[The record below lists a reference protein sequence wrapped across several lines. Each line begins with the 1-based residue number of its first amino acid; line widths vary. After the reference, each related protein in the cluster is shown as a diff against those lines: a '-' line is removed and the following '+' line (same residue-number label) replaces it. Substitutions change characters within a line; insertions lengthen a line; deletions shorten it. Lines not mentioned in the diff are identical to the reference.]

1 MKLLI
6 SAAMAAMFAAAAP
19 AWAHHENWH
28 HDGYRHNWNHDR
40 HWRGHY
46 VHHDRVFVREYV
58 RPVPVYQPVFQPVY
72 QGNPAPA
79 PGIHVVV
86 PDIYIPFPR

>member
-6 SAAMAAMFAAAAP
+6 GAAMAALFAAATP
-19 AWAHHENWH
+19 AWAHHEDWH
-28 HDGYRHNWNHDR
+28 DHGYQNHWNHGK
-40 HWRGHY
+40 HWRGHRA
-46 VHHDRVFVREYV
+46 HNERVYVREYV
-58 RPVPVYQPVFQPVY
+58 RTVPVYQPVY
-72 QGNPAPA
+72 QSNPAPA

>member
-6 SAAMAAMFAAAAP
+6 SAAMAAMFAAATP

-28 HDGYRHNWNHDR
+28 DHGYQKHWNHGK
-40 HWRGHY
+40 HWRGHRA
-46 VHHDRVFVREYV
+46 HNERVYVREYV
-58 RPVPVYQPVFQPVY
+58 RTVPVYQPVY
-72 QGNPAPA
+72 QSNPAPA

>member
-6 SAAMAAMFAAAAP
+6 SATMAAMFAAAAP
-19 AWAHHENWH
+19 AWAHHGDWQD
-28 HDGYRHNWNHDR
+28 DGYHQHWKHGK
-40 HWRGHY
+40 HWRGHH
-46 VHHDRVFVREYV
+46 VHRDRVYVREYV
-58 RPVPVYQPVFQPVY
+58 RTVPVYQPVYPS
-72 QGNPAPA
+72 NPAPA

>member
-6 SAAMAAMFAAAAP
+6 SAAMAAMFAAATP
-19 AWAHHENWH
+19 AWAHHEDWH
-28 HDGYRHNWNHDR
+28 DHGYQKHWNHGK
-40 HWRGHY
+40 HWRGHSA
-46 VHHDRVFVREYV
+46 HNERVYVREYV
-58 RPVPVYQPVFQPVY
+58 RTVPVYQPVY
-72 QGNPAPA
+72 QSNPAPA